1 MAIEA
6 DKATGKAP
14 EREPRRV
21 PGQGGKTVGTK
32 KILMIDDDQDF
43 REVTGA
49 VLEANGFE
57 FVGASSGEEGLAKLP
72 EVRPDA
78 VILDVMMED
87 ETAGFRVLNAIR
99 MAEDASP
106 LAEFKEVP
114 LVMLT
119 GAQQKLKVE
128 LERKAGSPLLP
139 TDAFLAKPVEPA
151 QLVETLNR
159 ILAD

>member
-1 MAIEA
+1 
-6 DKATGKAP
+6 
-14 EREPRRV
+14 
-21 PGQGGKTVGTK
+21 
-32 KILMIDDDQDF
+32 MIDDDQDILA
-43 REVTGA
+43 VTKA
-49 VLEANGFE
+49 VVESHGFE
-57 FVGASSGEEGLAKLP
+57 FVGALSGEEGLAKIP

-99 MAEDASP
+99 MAEDSSP
-106 LAEFKEVP
+106 LAQFKDMP

-139 TDAFLAKPVEPA
+139 TDAFLAKPVDPA
-151 QLVETLNR
+151 QLVETLTR